1 MNDDG
6 NVQIR
11 LIGTVDINLYKFLG
25 HLYFKCILAIV
36 NVDISQ
42 EKWTRHLSEDNN
54 IEVDQLYDGELV
66 KTRELCIT
74 KIKELFDQPVLGL
87 RNDSSD
93 S

>member
-1 MNDDG
+1 MND
-6 NVQIR
+6 
-11 LIGTVDINLYKFLG
+11 
-25 HLYFKCILAIV
+25 
-36 NVDISQ
+36 
-42 EKWTRHLSEDNN
+42 
-54 IEVDQLYDGELV
+54 VDQLYDGELV